1 MENQNQQSEPL
12 CYAPFMHLFYKGDAK
27 KSLLRPCC
35 ETRNTKNTKD
45 LDFKDY
51 KDYWT
56 SDYMKNVRQQMLD
69 GIVPEFCKSCL
80 NIEKKLGYNARRI
93 YKHMARRL
101 SQEQPLKL
109 SVETGNQFNAP
120 LGLDIRA
127 SNLCNLQCRMCKP
140 GSSSQIAKEMVKHQ
154 NEYIDADPDKISDRI
169 VKDANQHLYKK
180 NKDTNNFVEQV
191 PFANVKRMKLL
202 GGEPLLHDESWLAI
216 DKFSNSVNVQECE
229 LVFTTNG
236 TIYPKDFDKI
246 VSKFKKCIIMISLDG
261 TEKDYEY
268 VRSNGNWNIVKN
280 NIEKFLHLAERFENV
295 KIQTSFVMQMYNI
308 LNVKKIAEFDA
319 WFRSCGGIKV
329 LYAQVEQSWLSTAFL
344 TDKDRKYVK
353 KTLSSSPFVLKEIKN
368 ILSFDKNRKLRK
380 GEFEYFKSY
389 TKLQDKLRN
398 TDLNKLNKRYR
409 KYLDG

>member
-1 MENQNQQSEPL
+1 
-12 CYAPFMHLFYKGDAK
+12 
-27 KSLLRPCC
+27 
-35 ETRNTKNTKD
+35 
-45 LDFKDY
+45 
-51 KDYWT
+51 
-56 SDYMKNVRQQMLD
+56 
-69 GIVPEFCKSCL
+69 
-80 NIEKKLGYNARRI
+80 
-93 YKHMARRL
+93 
-101 SQEQPLKL
+101 
-109 SVETGNQFNAP
+109 
-120 LGLDIRA
+120 
-127 SNLCNLQCRMCKP
+127 
-140 GSSSQIAKEMVKHQ
+140 
-154 NEYIDADPDKISDRI
+154 
-169 VKDANQHLYKK
+169 
-180 NKDTNNFVEQV
+180 
-191 PFANVKRMKLL
+191 
-202 GGEPLLHDESWLAI
+202 
-216 DKFSNSVNVQECE
+216 
-229 LVFTTNG
+229 
-236 TIYPKDFDKI
+236 
-246 VSKFKKCIIMISLDG
+246 MISLDG

-353 KTLSSSPFVLKEIKN
+353 KTLSSSPFVLKEIEN
-368 ILSFDKNRKLRK
+368 ILSFDKNRKLRT